1 MILATAT
8 LKSAAPY
15 SQSKHVTAE
24 KQDKEGHDAYERR
37 TWPQRMHVTDD
48 GMVQIPPMAFK
59 NALQAAAK
67 YLAIQIPGQGK
78 ARYTKHFEA
87 GVLVLEH
94 LVLGLKAEDV
104 QAEELFVPS
113 DGKPGGG
120 SRVTKFFPLIPDWD
134 GEVLFHVLD
143 HTITEAVFRR
153 VLEGAGQFVGI
164 GRFRPENRGY
174 YGRFSVEDIE
184 WAEIEPSGQ

>member
-1 MILATAT
+1 MILATAE

-15 SQSKHVTAE
+15 SQSKHITVPKE
-24 KQDKEGHDAYERR
+24 DQEGHDAYERR
-37 TWPQRMHVTDD
+37 TWRERMHVNPD
-48 GMVQIPPMAFK
+48 GYVQIPPMAFK
-59 NALQAAAK
+59 DALQSAAK

-87 GVLVLEH
+87 GVLVLEP
-94 LVLGLKAEDV
+94 LVIGAKADDV
-104 QAEELFVPS
+104 KPEELFVPS
-113 DGKPGGG
+113 DGKHGGG
-120 SRVTKFFPLIPDWD
+120 SRVTKFFPLIPEWN

-143 HTITEAVFRR
+143 HTITKAVFSR

-174 YGRFSVEDIE
+174 YGRFSVESLK
-184 WAEIEPSGQ
+184 WTVVK

>member
-8 LKSAAPY
+8 LSSNGSPY
-15 SQSKHVTAE
+15 SQSRHVTVE
-24 KQDKEGHDAYERR
+24 KLDKETHDAYERR
-37 TWPQRMHVTDD
+37 TWPERMHVNDD
-48 GMVQIPPMAFK
+48 GYVQIPPMAFK
-59 NALQAAAK
+59 NALQASAK

-78 ARYTKHFEA
+78 SRYTKHFEA

-94 LVLGLKAEDV
+94 LVLDIKAKDV
-104 QAEELFVPS
+104 EAEELFVPS

-120 SRVTKFFPLIPDWD
+120 SRVTKFFPLIPEWSGDV
-134 GEVLFHVLD
+134 EFNVLD
-143 HTITEAVFRR
+143 HTITEDVFRR

-174 YGRFSVEDIE
+174 YGRFTVENVD
-184 WAEIEPSGQ
+184 WNEID